1 MCNCE
6 TAFVKS
12 EKGLY
17 QAFGPV
23 TPEAIVRTAAAILQ
37 ENLARGD
44 YLSHPEAAAH
54 FLQMALANEKN
65 EHFAVLFLNNKH
77 QVLGFER
84 LFFGTVDGTTVHP
97 RIVVQKALEWNAAS
111 VILAHNHPSGHSEP
125 SQADRTVT
133 ELLVKALK
141 LIDVR
146 VLDHLVVSRSGWES
160 LSRRGWV

>member
-1 MCNCE
+1 MCERDNIL
-6 TAFVKS
+6 VKS
-12 EKGLY
+12 EEGLY
-17 QAFGPV
+17 QAFGPI
-23 TPEAIVRTAAAILQ
+23 TSDAIIRAAAAILH
-37 ENLARGD
+37 EKLTRGSR
-44 YLSHPEAAAH
+44 LSRPEDAAH
-54 FLQMALANEKN
+54 FLQMELANEKN
-65 EHFAVLFLNNKH
+65 EHFAVLFLNNKN

-125 SQADRTVT
+125 SQADRDVT
-133 ELLVKALK
+133 QQLVKALS

-146 VLDHLVVSRSGWES
+146 VLDHLVVSQSGWES

>member
-1 MCNCE
+1 MCDCE

-37 ENLARGD
+37 ENLVRGD
-44 YLSHPEAAAH
+44 ALTNPGDAAR

-77 QVLGFER
+77 QVLSFER

-97 RIVVQKALEWNAAS
+97 RVVVQKALEHNAAS

-125 SQADRTVT
+125 SQADRDVT
-133 ELLVKALK
+133 DLLVKALK

-146 VLDHLVVSRSGWES
+146 VLDHLIVSQSGWAS
-160 LSRRGWV
+160 L

>member
-1 MCNCE
+1 MCHCE
-6 TAFVKS
+6 TTFVKS

-17 QAFGPV
+17 QAFGPI

-37 ENLARGD
+37 ESLVRGD
-44 YLSHPEAAAH
+44 ALTNPEDAAR

-77 QVLGFER
+77 QVLSFER

-97 RIVVQKALEWNAAS
+97 RVVVQKALEYNAAS

-125 SQADRTVT
+125 SQADREVT
-133 ELLVKALK
+133 DLLVKALK

-146 VLDHLVVSRSGWES
+146 VLDHLIVSQSGWES

>member
-1 MCNCE
+1 MCDCE
-6 TAFVKS
+6 TPFVKG

-23 TPEAIVRTAAAILQ
+23 TPEAIVRAATTILH
-37 ENLARGD
+37 ESLVRGGC
-44 YLSHPEAAAH
+44 LSNPEDAGC

-65 EHFAVLFLNNKH
+65 EHFAVLFMNNKH
-77 QVLGFER
+77 QVLSFER
-84 LFFGTVDGTTVHP
+84 LFFGTIDGATVHP

-125 SQADRTVT
+125 SQADRDVT
-133 ELLVKALK
+133 QQLVKALS
-141 LIDVR
+141 LVDVR
-146 VLDHLVVSRSGWES
+146 VLDHLVVSQSGWES

>member
-1 MCNCE
+1 MCDCE
-6 TAFVKS
+6 TTFVKS
-12 EKGLY
+12 EKGFY
-17 QAFGPV
+17 QAFGPI

-37 ENLARGD
+37 ESLVRGD
-44 YLSHPEAAAH
+44 ALTNPEDAAR

-77 QVLGFER
+77 QVLSFER

-97 RIVVQKALEWNAAS
+97 RVVVQKALEYNAAS

-125 SQADRTVT
+125 SRADREVT
-133 ELLVKALK
+133 DLLVKALK

-146 VLDHLVVSRSGWES
+146 VLDHLIVSQSGWES

>member
-1 MCNCE
+1 MCDCDN
-6 TAFVKS
+6 TFVKS

-17 QAFGPV
+17 QAFGPI
-23 TPEAIVRTAAAILQ
+23 TSDDIIRTATAILQ
-37 ENLARGD
+37 ENLTRGD
-44 YLSHPEAAAH
+44 ALATPEDAAR

-65 EHFAVLFLNNKH
+65 EHFAVLFMNNKH
-77 QVLGFER
+77 QVISFER
-84 LFFGTVDGTTVHP
+84 LFFGTVDGATVHP

-125 SQADRTVT
+125 SEADRRVT
-133 ELLVKALK
+133 EQLVKALG

-146 VLDHLVVSRSGWES
+146 VLDHLVVSQSGWES

>member
-1 MCNCE
+1 MCECE
-6 TAFVKS
+6 TTFVKS
-12 EKGLY
+12 EQGLY

-37 ENLARGD
+37 ENLTRGD
-44 YLSHPEAAAH
+44 TLSHPEEAAR
-54 FLQMALANEKN
+54 FLQMTLANEKN
-65 EHFAVLFLNNKH
+65 EHFAVLFMNNKN
-77 QVLGFER
+77 QVLSFER
-84 LFFGTVDGTTVHP
+84 LFSGTVDGAAVHP

-125 SQADRTVT
+125 SQADRDVT
-133 ELLVKALK
+133 QLLVKALG

-146 VLDHLVVSRSGWES
+146 VLDHLVVSQSGWES

>member
-1 MCNCE
+1 MCDCD
-6 TAFVKS
+6 TTFVKS

-17 QAFGPV
+17 QAFGPI
-23 TPEAIVRTAAAILQ
+23 TSDDIIRTAAAILQ
-37 ENLARGD
+37 ESLTRGEA
-44 YLSHPEAAAH
+44 LSTPQDAAK

-77 QVLGFER
+77 QVLSFER
-84 LFFGTVDGTTVHP
+84 LFFGTVDAATVHP

-111 VILAHNHPSGHSEP
+111 VILAHNHPSGHCEP
-125 SQADRTVT
+125 SQADRDVT
-133 ELLVKALK
+133 QQLVKALS

-146 VLDHLVVSRSGWES
+146 VLDHLVVSQSGWES

>member
-1 MCNCE
+1 MCDHE
-6 TAFVKS
+6 TTFVKS
-12 EKGLY
+12 EMGLY
-17 QAFGPV
+17 QAFGPI

-37 ENLARGD
+37 ESLVRGD
-44 YLSHPEAAAH
+44 ALTNPEDAAR

-77 QVLGFER
+77 QVLSFER

-97 RIVVQKALEWNAAS
+97 RVVVQKALEYNAAS

-125 SQADRTVT
+125 SQADRDVT
-133 ELLVKALK
+133 ERLVNALN

-146 VLDHLVVSRSGWES
+146 VLDHLIVSQSGWES

>member
-1 MCNCE
+1 MCERDNI
-6 TAFVKS
+6 FVKS
-12 EKGLY
+12 EESLY
-17 QAFGPV
+17 QAFGPI
-23 TPEAIVRTAAAILQ
+23 TSDAITRAAAAILH
-37 ENLARGD
+37 EKLTRGSR
-44 YLSHPEAAAH
+44 LSRPEDAAH
-54 FLQMALANEKN
+54 FLQMELANEKN

-97 RIVVQKALEWNAAS
+97 RIVVQKALEWNAES

-125 SQADRTVT
+125 SQADRDVT
-133 ELLVKALK
+133 QQLVKALS

-146 VLDHLVVSRSGWES
+146 VLDHLVVSQSGWES

>member
-1 MCNCE
+1 MPNNTFIKNE
-6 TAFVKS
+6 N
-12 EKGLY
+12 GLY
-17 QAFGPV
+17 HAYGPI
-23 TPEAIVRTAAAILQ
+23 TSGDILRTAAAILQ

-44 YLSHPEAAAH
+44 SLSHPEDAAH

-65 EHFAVLFLNNKH
+65 EHFAVLFMNNKN

-84 LFFGTVDGTTVHP
+84 LFFGTIDGTAVHP

-125 SQADRTVT
+125 SQADRDVT
-133 ELLVKALK
+133 QQLVKALS
-141 LIDVR
+141 LVDVQ
-146 VLDHLVVSRSGWES
+146 VLDHLVVSQSGWES

>member
-1 MCNCE
+1 MCDCE
-6 TAFVKS
+6 PTFVKS

-17 QAFGPV
+17 QAFGPI

-37 ENLARGD
+37 ESLVRGD
-44 YLSHPEAAAH
+44 ALTNPEDAAR

-77 QVLGFER
+77 QVLSFER

-97 RIVVQKALEWNAAS
+97 RVVVQKALEYNAAS

-125 SQADRTVT
+125 SQADRDVT
-133 ELLVKALK
+133 DLLVKALK

-146 VLDHLVVSRSGWES
+146 VLDHLIVSQSGWES

>member
-1 MCNCE
+1 MCDCE
-6 TAFVKS
+6 TTFVKS
-12 EKGLY
+12 EKGFY
-17 QAFGPV
+17 QAFGPI

-37 ENLARGD
+37 ESLVRGD
-44 YLSHPEAAAH
+44 ALTNPEDAAR

-77 QVLGFER
+77 QVLSFER
-84 LFFGTVDGTTVHP
+84 LFFGTVDGATVHP
-97 RIVVQKALEWNAAS
+97 RVVVQKALECNAAS

-125 SQADRTVT
+125 SRADREVT
-133 ELLVKALK
+133 DLLVKALK

-146 VLDHLVVSRSGWES
+146 VLDHLIVSQSGWES

>member
-44 YLSHPEAAAH
+44 CLSNPEAAAH

-84 LFFGTVDGTTVHP
+84 LFFGTVDGTNVHP